1 MYFYVSVVIIASF
14 ASLSSSIAVTPSTS
28 VLVAVHNPLTEVTD
42 IISKTVN
49 RLWKGTTTLIDNFRE
64 ADRLKKLRKKYGDDY
79 LTFSEYKFIERSR
92 DDFNKLFRLGIT
104 LPISP
109 QFFLYS
115 YILFPMFT
123 PSNPWA
129 WRSFPSTYDFKDEKV
144 TRSKIINKRRVRG
157 VFNALTLLEQDYGE
171 NTSQDLAKKR
181 AGQLQAIKQALKAS
195 KLEDS
200 LNALQSWLQTEQKK
214 ASKLTLRL
222 DFIPGAVI
230 SDCCKALGMDALPN
244 LPLIRRFNVGELSGY
259 CKRLQDE
266 DSFLSLVGLDRLI
279 DDEVSLIDH
288 SLDVLFYCCLYVC
301 RYTA

>member
-1 MYFYVSVVIIASF
+1 MYIYLLVTFILFSYVC
-14 ASLSSSIAVTPSTS
+14 LSQSIATVTPPPIQI
-28 VLVAVHNPLTEVTD
+28 AHNPITEVTG
-42 IISKTVN
+42 IITKTVN
-49 RLWKGTTTLIDNFRE
+49 RLWKGTASLLDNFRE
-64 ADRLKKLRKKYGDDY
+64 ADRLKKIRKKYGDDY
-79 LTFSEYKFIERSR
+79 LTFSEYKLIERSR

-129 WRSFPSTYDFKDEKV
+129 WRSFPSTYDFKEEKAIR
-144 TRSKIINKRRVRG
+144 TKIINKRRVRG

-171 NTSQDLAKKR
+171 NTSQELATKR
-181 AGQLQAIKQALKAS
+181 ATQLITIKQVLKTN

-200 LNALQSWLQTEQKK
+200 LNILQSWLQTEQKK
-214 ASKLTLRL
+214 ASKLSLRL
-222 DFIPGAVI
+222 DFIPGAVF

-259 CKRLQDE
+259 CQRLGEE
-266 DSFLSLVGLDRLI
+266 DSFLSAVGIQKLTDN
-279 DDEVSLIDH
+279 EVFNSL
-288 SLDVLFYCCLYVC
+288 
-301 RYTA
+301 